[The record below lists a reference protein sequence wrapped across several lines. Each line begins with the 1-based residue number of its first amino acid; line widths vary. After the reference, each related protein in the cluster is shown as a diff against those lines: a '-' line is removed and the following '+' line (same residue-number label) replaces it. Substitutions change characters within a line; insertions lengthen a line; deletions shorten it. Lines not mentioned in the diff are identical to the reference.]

1 MSRTSYVLDMAIAL
15 VLGALA
21 GMYLLRQADASSALD
36 DAALRAAVARR
47 DGVKAALERV
57 KLEIAEERRR
67 QGLANVSVA
76 LPQIAEERRQPTD
89 ARRPKQWHDFPCALR
104 DLKVAK
110 VTKTCEV
117 SCRDPACGRARD
129 LCTRLFECEAVLVRD
144 ALLSEATGD
153 LSGETARLVRD
164 VPRAR
169 ANDASMG
176 GLLSSRWWQSKA
188 LQSVHKPRTYLV
200 VSYGGCGSKMLAG
213 WLSSL
218 KQNVKRVYHLHDPT
232 PPSELHE
239 LPLPRAKPSMQRDFR
254 ARRFPGSGKFRT
266 DTPLVS
272 DIDDFRVLFI
282 FKDPVEALVSRYG
295 YGHCLHLGGDCGD
308 DEKKFPTLDAYAR
321 AGNDRMGLLAF
332 FERYTT
338 GSNRSF
344 PIVLLNYHKLWDNL
358 PALMQALGVPASQ
371 QASFPERTETVRNDL
386 TAAAEN
392 KPAHSEATRRGL
404 DVMYAPIISK
414 IRALPA
420 VSLV

>member
-1 MSRTSYVLDMAIAL
+1 MSRASCLVDMAIA
-15 VLGALA
+15 VVFGALA
-21 GMYLLRQADASSALD
+21 GVYVLRQADASSALD

-57 KLEIAEERRR
+57 KVEIAEERRR
-67 QGLANVSVA
+67 QGLTNVSVV
-76 LPQIAEERRQPTD
+76 LPGMQIAEERRRQATLS
-89 ARRPKQWHDFPCALR
+89 RQQWHDFPCALR

-110 VTKTCEV
+110 VTRTCEV
-117 SCRDPACGRARD
+117 ACRDAACGRARD
-129 LCTRLFECEAVLVRD
+129 LCSRLVECEAVLVRD
-144 ALLSEATGD
+144 VLLSEAEGD
-153 LSGETARLVRD
+153 LSAQNARLVRD

-176 GLLSSRWWQSKA
+176 GLLSSRWWQSKS
-188 LQSVHKPRTYLV
+188 LRSVEKPRTYLV

-218 KQNVKRVYHLHDPT
+218 KPTVKRVYHLHDPM
-232 PPSELHE
+232 PPSELRE
-239 LPLPRAKPSMQRDFR
+239 LPPPRAKPSTQRDFR

-272 DIDDFRVLFI
+272 DVDDFRVLFI

-295 YGHCLHLGGDCGD
+295 YGHCLHLSGDCGD
-308 DEKKFPTLDAYAR
+308 ERNFPTLDAYAK
-321 AGNDRMGLLAF
+321 AGHDRMGLLSF
-332 FERYTT
+332 FEKYTT
-338 GSNRSF
+338 PSNRTF

-358 PALMQALGVPASQ
+358 PALMQALGVPASKL
-371 QASFPERTETVRNDL
+371 ASFPERTETVRNDL

-392 KPAHSEATRRGL
+392 KPAHSEATRRAL
-404 DVMYAPIISK
+404 DAIYAPIISK